1 VIKATLQQL
10 RLFDAV
16 ARHGSYTRA
25 AEAIHLTQ
33 PAVSIQIKRLEE
45 TLGVALFEQMG
56 KRIYLTAASR
66 ELYATCREVFERL
79 GAFEGKL
86 DELRGE
92 IAGPLNLAAVT
103 TAKYFLPH
111 YLGAFLRRYPNVTPQ
126 LKVSNRARILERL
139 ENNEDDIYVMATL
152 PDRSDIEVH
161 PFLKDELV
169 MFAHPDHPLA
179 KKRRI
184 PVSRLTRERLI
195 SREAGSG
202 IRMTFERML
211 RDKGVTIE
219 PYMELGSGEAI
230 KQAVMS
236 GIGIGVLSNLSLR
249 LELESGRLVLLPI
262 EGLPLPRHWYA
273 VHRST
278 KHLTPTALK
287 FIEFLQTAETQ
298 ADDVY
303 CPPDRP
309 DPDIDSTR

>member
-1 VIKATLQQL
+1 MIKATLQQL
-10 RLFDAV
+10 RLFEAV

-45 TLGVALFEQMG
+45 SLGVKLFEQMG
-56 KRIYLTAASR
+56 KQIYLTAAGK
-66 ELYATCREVFERL
+66 ELFATCKDLFGRMEVFEGR
-79 GAFEGKL
+79 L

-92 IAGPLNLAAVT
+92 VAGPLNLAAVT

-111 YLGAFLRRYPNVTPQ
+111 YLGAFLRRYPRVVPQ

-152 PDRSDIEVH
+152 PERSDIDIH
-161 PFLKDELV
+161 PFLRDELV

-179 KKRRI
+179 GRKRI
-184 PVSRLTRERLI
+184 PVERFSGERLI

-202 IRMTFERML
+202 IRLTFERML

-236 GIGIGVLSNLSLR
+236 GIGIGVLSNFSLKM
-249 LELESGRLVLLPI
+249 ELENGRLVLLNLA
-262 EGLPLPRHWYA
+262 GLPIHRNWYA
-273 VHRST
+273 VHRRG
-278 KHLTPTALK
+278 KHLTPTTLK
-287 FIEFLQTAETQ
+287 FIEFLQSVDERQLAGG
-298 ADDVY
+298 
-303 CPPDRP
+303 R
-309 DPDIDSTR
+309 